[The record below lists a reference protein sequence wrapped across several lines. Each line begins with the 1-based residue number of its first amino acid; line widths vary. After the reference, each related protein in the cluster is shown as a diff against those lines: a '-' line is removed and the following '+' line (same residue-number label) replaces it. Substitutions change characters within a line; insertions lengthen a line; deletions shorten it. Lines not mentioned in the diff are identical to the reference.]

1 MKKSAY
7 SIIIELTKT
16 IFSYGFILCI
26 VITALLCF
34 TSEIYID
41 STTGQEYSVIE
52 IMADK
57 SRFSLY
63 DFKSAGI
70 LHSSV
75 SPYLTIFIPVLSS
88 IPFVT
93 VFCAERIGGNIRFV
107 ISRLGKKIYYIAKF
121 ISAIIS
127 SGMAVMLGFILYS
140 IIICITF
147 PIGILT
153 VSELLKM
160 YAGMGIY
167 GIISVIPAFFISS
180 FIKNK
185 YMICCFPFI
194 FMHFYYTSISKIQDI
209 FNSHDRYDIIAKM
222 TSLYPS
228 ELKEIFF
235 NFNIWTITYNLALL
249 VAAFIGFT
257 IIMNRRL
264 DYGQ

>member
-7 SIIIELTKT
+7 SIVIEIKKT
-16 IFSYGFILCI
+16 LFSYGFILCMI
-26 VITALLCF
+26 ITALLCF

-41 STTGQEYSVIE
+41 SVTGREYSVIE

-57 SRFSLY
+57 SKFLSYGFRSV
-63 DFKSAGI
+63 DI
-70 LHSSV
+70 LHNSV

-88 IPFVT
+88 ISFVT
-93 VFCAERIGGNIRFV
+93 AFCAERISGNMRFV
-107 ISRLGKKIYYIAKF
+107 ISRNGKYAYYISKF
-121 ISAIIS
+121 VSAAISG
-127 SGMAVMLGFILYS
+127 GMAVMLGFVLYS
-140 IIICITF
+140 IIICISF
-147 PIGILT
+147 SGENLFAA
-153 VSELLKM
+153 ELLKM

-209 FNSHDRYDIIAKM
+209 FNSYNRYDITAKM
-222 TSLYPS
+222 SFLFPN

-235 NFNIWTITYNLALL
+235 NFNIWTIIYNAALL
-249 VAAFIGFT
+249 IAAFIGFA